1 MLTLQSGRAAAFM
14 EDDILLASLKAR
26 TPDPA
31 SYTFLPETYALVP
44 YGLMLPK
51 GDAELKALTDDV
63 LKGMMASGAFT
74 KLYAKWF
81 ESPIPPNGDNLNFPM
96 SDALKER
103 VAHPSDSI
111 EF

>member
-1 MLTLQSGRAAAFM
+1 M

-31 SYTFLPETYALVP
+31 DLAFLPEIYTLVP
-44 YGLMLPK
+44 YALMLPR
-51 GDAELKALTDDV
+51 GDVELKAIADGV
-63 LKGMMASGAFT
+63 LKDMMASGEFT

-81 ESPIPPNGDNLNFPM
+81 ESPLPPHNENLNFPM

-103 VAHPSDSI
+103 VAHPSNSV